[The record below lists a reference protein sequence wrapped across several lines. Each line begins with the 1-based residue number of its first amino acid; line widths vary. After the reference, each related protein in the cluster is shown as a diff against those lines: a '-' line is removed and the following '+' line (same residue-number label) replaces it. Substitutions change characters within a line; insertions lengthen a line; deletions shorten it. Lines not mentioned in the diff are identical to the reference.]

1 VEAFTS
7 LSHRAQ
13 VGRLKRLAATALAE
27 YELPGAR
34 LRPLVHA
41 FNTTFQ
47 VTDAEGKRYA
57 LRIIRP
63 GKSTVAEVQS
73 ELAWLL
79 ALHRDTDLVVPD
91 PVPTRAGAL
100 LTVAGAPG
108 VPEPRICALFRW
120 VPGRFVRAE
129 LMPRHLEQVGWL
141 MARLQDHAQGFQ
153 PPPGFTRPRIDDI
166 PATRAAV
173 VPLVAGVHPPGDVAL
188 VEAVLDRVAATLDG
202 LGHGPDAYGLIH
214 SDLHQWNYLFHQGQ
228 VHLLDF
234 DDCGYAPFLYDLA
247 VTTFE
252 VEHYPR
258 FPALRAALLVG
269 YGATRPLPPDP
280 ETVLTTLTQLRRIQN
295 LVWDIGLQGDVYGR
309 DHWQQIVTTGLDRL
323 RAFVTG

>member
-1 VEAFTS
+1 MESFTA

-13 VGRLKRLAATALAE
+13 VGRLKRLAAAALTE
-27 YELPGAR
+27 YDLPGAR
-34 LRPLVHA
+34 LTPLVHA

-47 VTDAEGKRYA
+47 VTDAEGNRYA
-57 LRIIRP
+57 LRITRP

-73 ELAWLL
+73 ELAWLV
-79 ALHRDTDLVVPD
+79 ALRRDTDLVIPE

-100 LTVAGAPG
+100 LTVAVAPG
-108 VPEPRICALFRW
+108 VPEPRICVLFRW
-120 VPGRFVRAE
+120 VPGRFVRAG
-129 LMPRHLEQVGWL
+129 LMPHHLEQIGRL
-141 MARLQDHAQGFQ
+141 TARLQDHAQGFQ

-166 PATRAAV
+166 SATRAAV
-173 VPLVAGVHPPGDVAL
+173 VPLVAGVRPPSDVAL
-188 VEAVLDRVAATLDG
+188 IETALDRVAATLDG

-214 SDLHQWNYLFHQGQ
+214 SDLHQWNYLFDHGQ

-258 FPALRAALLVG
+258 FPALRAALLAG

-280 ETVLTTLTQLRRIQN
+280 ETVLTTLTQLRRVQN
-295 LVWDIGLQGDVYGR
+295 LVWDIGLQDDVYGR
-309 DHWQQIVTTGLDRL
+309 DHWEQIVTRGLDHL
-323 RAFVTG
+323 RTFLSD

>member
-1 VEAFTS
+1 M

-13 VGRLKRLAATALAE
+13 VGRLKRLAAAALAE
-27 YELPGAR
+27 YDLPGAR
-34 LRPLVHA
+34 LAPLVHA

-47 VTDAEGKRYA
+47 VTDARGNRYA
-57 LRIIRP
+57 LRITRP

-73 ELAWLL
+73 ELAWLV
-79 ALHRDTDLVVPD
+79 ALHRDADLVVPD
-91 PVPTRAGAL
+91 PVPTRGGAL

-120 VPGRFVRAE
+120 VPGRFVRAG
-129 LMPRHLEQVGWL
+129 LMPRHLEQVGRL
-141 MARLQDHAQGFQ
+141 TARLQDHAQGFQ
-153 PPPGFTRPRIDDI
+153 PPPGFTRKRIDDM

-173 VPLVAGVHPPGDVAL
+173 VPLVAGVRPPGDVAL
-188 VEAVLDRVAATLDG
+188 VEAALDRVEATLDR
-202 LGHGPDAYGLIH
+202 LGRGPDAYGLIH
-214 SDLHQWNYLFHQGQ
+214 SDLHQWNYLFHHGQ

-252 VEHYPR
+252 VEHEPH
-258 FPALRAALLVG
+258 FPALRAALLAG
-269 YGATRPLPPDP
+269 YGATRPLPPAL

-309 DHWQQIVTTGLDRL
+309 DHWQQIVTTELDRL